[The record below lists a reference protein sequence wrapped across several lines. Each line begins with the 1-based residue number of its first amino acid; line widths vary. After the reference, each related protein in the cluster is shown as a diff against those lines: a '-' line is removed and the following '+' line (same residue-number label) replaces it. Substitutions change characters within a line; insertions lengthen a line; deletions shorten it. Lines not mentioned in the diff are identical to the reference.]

1 MKRLALL
8 ASVDSSVAEWGDRH
22 ATAWSHD
29 GLTLVTTLGET
40 WTVVGPT
47 ALSATPAS
55 EIVPFSIQSAAD
67 AAATAQSPA
76 RRSTFS

>member
-1 MKRLALL
+1 
-8 ASVDSSVAEWGDRH
+8 
-22 ATAWSHD
+22 
-29 GLTLVTTLGET
+29 
-40 WTVVGPT
+40 VVGPT

-55 EIVPFSIQSAAD
+55 AIVPFSIQRAAD